1 MAIFSQALRL
11 CPRVQVLLVFGKE
24 RVPPALFQDRTSW
37 SWVSGSGAQKPERE
51 LLPGAALGAAAGS
64 ERHLAVSLRI
74 STWRLLG
81 GHHLS
86 GDPAGPEGKVGCL
99 RTEWVN
105 DWEGLW
111 ETEEEG
117 GENESVTVASTWLC
131 PPSAHPSGSVGP
143 LLLHRT
149 VPSAESS
156 TRHVSAGPRGH
167 PGS

>member
-1 MAIFSQALRL
+1 M
-11 CPRVQVLLVFGKE
+11 
-24 RVPPALFQDRTSW
+24 
-37 SWVSGSGAQKPERE
+37 
-51 LLPGAALGAAAGS
+51 
-64 ERHLAVSLRI
+64 
-74 STWRLLG
+74 
-81 GHHLS
+81 
-86 GDPAGPEGKVGCL
+86 GCL

-117 GENESVTVASTWLC
+117 GENESVTVLATVT
-131 PPSAHPSGSVGP
+131 AHPSGSVGP
-143 LLLHRT
+143 FLLHRA